1 MFTETQEKNIWL
13 WEEKPCH
20 LNVVIS
26 STVIVKAPWFLSQK
40 KKTPNHLRRVF
51 HGIISSSR
59 CSNTNTSIRSAPTFQ
74 TQKSPHC
81 RGPQRQG
88 NVCPT
93 IKALGWK
100 GGLGNGVKEG
110 RGSHWI
116 TGGKKCTQLS
126 KWSTDEVK
134 GTGVIYRRS
143 QVLTALEFVG
153 FLSIGGWWDT
163 DVDYVVARRLIVCR
177 SICNLLLRNNA
188 VDFWNEN
195 RLVRAQK
202 DPASNRAHAHV
213 RATRPR
219 RC

>member
-1 MFTETQEKNIWL
+1 MVSLPEKKN
-13 WEEKPCH
+13 
-20 LNVVIS
+20 
-26 STVIVKAPWFLSQK
+26 Q
-40 KKTPNHLRRVF
+40 NHLRRVF

-59 CSNTNTSIRSAPTFQ
+59 CSNTNMSIRSMPTFQ
-74 TQKSPHC
+74 AQKSPHW
-81 RGPQRQG
+81 RGFQRQG
-88 NVCPT
+88 NVSPT
-93 IKALGWK
+93 IKALRWN

-116 TGGKKCTQLS
+116 TGDKCTQVS
-126 KWSTDEVK
+126 KWSTDKVK
-134 GTGVIYRRS
+134 GTRVIYRRS

-163 DVDYVVARRLIVCR
+163 DVDDIVARRLIVCR
-177 SICNLLLRNNA
+177 PICNLLLRNNA

-202 DPASNRAHAHV
+202 DIASNEAHAHV
-213 RATRPR
+213 RASCQR

>member
-1 MFTETQEKNIWL
+1 MVSL
-13 WEEKPCH
+13 PEEK
-20 LNVVIS
+20 
-26 STVIVKAPWFLSQK
+26 K
-40 KKTPNHLRRVF
+40 KQNQNHLRRVF

-59 CSNTNTSIRSAPTFQ
+59 CSNTNMSIRSVPTFQ
-74 TQKSPHC
+74 AQKSPHW
-81 RGPQRQG
+81 RVFQREG
-88 NVCPT
+88 NVSPT
-93 IKALGWK
+93 IKALRWK
-100 GGLGNGVKEG
+100 RGLGNGVKEG

-116 TGGKKCTQLS
+116 TGDKKCTQVS

-163 DVDYVVARRLIVCR
+163 DVNYIVARRLIVCR
-177 SICNLLLRNNA
+177 PICNLLLWNNA

-202 DPASNRAHAHV
+202 DITSNGAHAYV
-213 RATRPR
+213 RASCQTR
-219 RC
+219 C